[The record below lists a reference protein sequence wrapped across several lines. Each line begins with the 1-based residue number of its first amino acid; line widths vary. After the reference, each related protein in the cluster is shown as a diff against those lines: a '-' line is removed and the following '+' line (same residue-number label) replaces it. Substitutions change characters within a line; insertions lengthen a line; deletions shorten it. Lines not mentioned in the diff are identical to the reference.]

1 MLTKA
6 DIEKYFIAEKQES
19 LLFLILGLVAVLL
32 ALIFYFGVKINI
44 SKGAAIPL
52 LVFGLIQASV
62 GYTVYQRSDDQR
74 INSVYAYD
82 MNPAQLKTGELA
94 RIKKVNRNFS
104 LYRLIEAGGIIAG
117 IILILVFY
125 NNPHRHFWLG
135 LGISLSIMSAELF
148 VADFIASK
156 RALNYMNLLENFSG
170 KTESMHP

>member
-1 MLTKA
+1 
-6 DIEKYFIAEKQES
+6 
-19 LLFLILGLVAVLL
+19 
-32 ALIFYFGVKINI
+32 
-44 SKGAAIPL
+44 
-52 LVFGLIQASV
+52 
-62 GYTVYQRSDDQR
+62 
-74 INSVYAYD
+74 
-82 MNPAQLKTGELA
+82 LKTGELA

-125 NNPHRHFWLG
+125 KPPHQHFWLG
-135 LGISLSIMSAELF
+135 LGISLAIMSAELF